1 MTTSVHGHPSPPA
14 NSVPQSP
21 LLASNDGSDDC
32 SSKLSDCLS
41 LTSSLVAKL
50 EVISLVLFCCTV
62 SMSDTAATL
71 PVVSGVRKSRGN
83 FVTYLYCVFILYLLQ
98 S

>member
-1 MTTSVHGHPSPPA
+1 MTLDSSQSRHNCGGSGSLTTSVHGHPSPPA

-32 SSKLSDCLS
+32 SSKFLS

-50 EVISLVLFCCTV
+50 EVISLVLF
-62 SMSDTAATL
+62 
-71 PVVSGVRKSRGN
+71 
-83 FVTYLYCVFILYLLQ
+83 
-98 S
+98 